1 MPTGGTGGSS
11 RAFNRPRRPKRPVND
26 VREYSNLARILVFGG
41 AIGLV
46 AGAFLPWVRASVGV
60 ISVEQKGL
68 DGDGTFTLLCG
79 IAAAVLFWVVVSQ
92 WGRLITLL
100 AGTFALVVSVYDIA
114 DINSKANELS
124 TAGGVFRI
132 DASVGIGL
140 WISALAAIALVV
152 GAVVALREAR

>member
-1 MPTGGTGGSS
+1 
-11 RAFNRPRRPKRPVND
+11 
-26 VREYSNLARILVFGG
+26 VREYSTAVRILVFGG
-41 AIGLV
+41 AIALV
-46 AGAFLPWVRASVGV
+46 AGAFLPWVRASLGG

-100 AGTFALVVSVYDIA
+100 AGTFALVVTVYDIA

-124 TAGGVFRI
+124 TAAGVFQI

-140 WISALAAIALVV
+140 WISAAASVALVL
-152 GAVVALREAR
+152 GAILALREAR